1 MPRFNANANSHQH
14 DLTKYETYFD
24 HCMNEAVR
32 VEATPIYLYQETAL
46 RELGKF
52 NPRSKIIFILREPS
66 QRAHSQFRFNKH
78 RLGNIET
85 SVPYQKYIETTRNTT
100 ICPIER
106 GNYAKYIERWISI
119 FDRENV
125 HVMQLEKL
133 FDDKVSTMKTLAD
146 FLEIDPDFY
155 DSFSFMKR
163 NETRKMHSTKLHRLG
178 LSIQPMIPRVLQ
190 DKVLVPLYL
199 KLNSSKMPAIS
210 EEEKRMIETM
220 KSYFTSSNARLKQL
234 VPSIDLSAWK

>member
-1 MPRFNANANSHQH
+1 MPRFNGDANSQQH
-14 DLTKYETYFD
+14 DLSEYEAYFE
-24 HCMNEAVR
+24 HCTNEAVR

-52 NPRSKIIFILREPS
+52 NPRPKIIFILREPS
-66 QRAHSQFRFNKH
+66 QRAHSQFRFNKY

-85 SVPYQKYIETTRNTT
+85 SLPYQKYLETTRNTVS
-100 ICPIER
+100 CPVER

-133 FDDKVSTMKTLAD
+133 FDDKVSTMKALAD

-178 LSIQPMIPRVLQ
+178 LRIQPMIPRVLQ
-190 DKVLVPLYL
+190 DKALVPLYL

-210 EEEKRMIETM
+210 EGEKQMIEAM
-220 KSYFTSSNARLKQL
+220 KSDFSSSNAALKQL
-234 VPSIDLSAWK
+234 VPSIDLSVWK